1 MIYFSNCSTNKEMQI
16 TSTKVNLSSPNHI
29 IKLLK
34 YIFHYTK
41 YKFDNL
47 FAHGL
52 IFIIPLLIS
61 IAVFIIL
68 IFSIIY
74 YYTHL
79 TDDYPDALWQAF
91 TRVIDPC
98 AGADD
103 EGLKRRMITGIVI
116 LMGLVLIAILIASI
130 VTFMDEKL
138 KELKKGHARVVEKD
152 HTSKMSKLN

>member
-1 MIYFSNCSTNKEMQI
+1 MKIKSIKDNLFSQNY
-16 TSTKVNLSSPNHI
+16 I

-47 FAHGL
+47 FVHGL
-52 IFIIPLLIS
+52 IFIIPLLII

-74 YYTHL
+74 YYSKL
-79 TDDYPDALWQAF
+79 TDDYPDALWGTF
-91 TRVIDPC
+91 TRVLDPC

-103 EGLKRRMITGIVI
+103 EGLKRRVITGIVI
-116 LMGLVLIAILIASI
+116 LIGLVIIAILIGTI

-138 KELKKGHARVVEKD
+138 RELKKGHARVIEKN
-152 HTSKMSKLN
+152 HTSKISKLN